1 MMKISLVEALEKV
14 ESSMKAGGHCGPT
27 LMKVMSEAYGL
38 DNPDFLWAA
47 TAFRGGLAGI
57 EAGPCGAVSASAV
70 CLGLRHRCP
79 PEDRERAER
88 EDAAMERETQELVNS
103 FRDKFGA
110 ISCRELTGVD
120 LSQPGALEAAKGSDL
135 FTRICPGYV
144 KYAVT
149 KLYEI
154 EAKRHQ
160 L

>member
-1 MMKISLVEALEKV
+1 MKITLEEALAKV
-14 ESSMKAGGHCGPT
+14 ESHMQAGGHCGPT
-27 LMKVMSEAYGL
+27 LMKVMAEAYGF

-47 TAFRGGLAGI
+47 MAFRGGLAGI
-57 EAGPCGAVSASAV
+57 QAGPCGAISATAV

-79 PEDRERAER
+79 PGDGVRAEQ

-103 FRDKFGA
+103 FREKFGA

-120 LSQPGALEAAKGSDL
+120 LSLPGALEAARGSDL

-144 KYAVT
+144 KYAVA

-154 EAKRHQ
+154 EAKRDQ
-160 L
+160 P